1 MERSQSMGT
10 ILMAV
15 SALQMLVF
23 TLGML
28 RRSYLAVALPV
39 MTAMGAV
46 SGLLFWIGYTMVNME
61 PDLSEL
67 DMEEEEA
74 PQPPPAPQPPS
85 P

>member
-1 MERSQSMGT
+1 MERSQSMCT

-67 DMEEEEA
+67 DMEEEEE
-74 PQPPPAPQPPS
+74 PQPPAP
-85 P
+85 

>member
-61 PDLSEL
+61 PDLAEL
-67 DMEEEEA
+67 DMEEEEE
-74 PQPPPAPQPPS
+74 PKPPATQPPS
-85 P
+85 A

>member
-1 MERSQSMGT
+1 MERSQSVGT

-39 MTAMGAV
+39 LTAMGAV
-46 SGLLFWIGYTMVNME
+46 SGLIFWVGYTMMSME
-61 PDLSEL
+61 PDLADLELESE
-67 DMEEEEA
+67 EGAEA
-74 PQPPPAPQPPS
+74 AS
-85 P
+85 A

>member
-1 MERSQSMGT
+1 MERSQSVGT

-39 MTAMGAV
+39 LTAMGAV
-46 SGLLFWIGYTMVNME
+46 SGLIFWVGYTMMSME
-61 PDLSEL
+61 PDLADLEL
-67 DMEEEEA
+67 ENEEVDEA
-74 PQPPPAPQPPS
+74 AS
-85 P
+85 A

>member
-1 MERSQSMGT
+1 MERSQTIGA

-23 TLGML
+23 TVGVL

-39 MTAMGAV
+39 LAATGAV

-61 PDLSEL
+61 PDLAEL
-67 DMEEEEA
+67 DMEEEEE
-74 PQPPPAPQPPS
+74 PQAAS
-85 P
+85 A

>member
-74 PQPPPAPQPPS
+74 PPPTPS

>member
-23 TLGML
+23 TLGMV

-39 MTAMGAV
+39 MAAMGAV

-67 DMEEEEA
+67 DMEEEEE
-74 PQPPPAPQPPS
+74 PQPPS
-85 P
+85 L

>member
-67 DMEEEEA
+67 DLEEEEE
-74 PQPPPAPQPPS
+74 PQPPS

>member
-1 MERSQSMGT
+1 MERSQSIGT

-15 SALQMLVF
+15 SGLQLLVF

-39 MTAMGAV
+39 FAATVAISA
-46 SGLLFWIGYTMVNME
+46 LLFWIGYTMANME

-67 DMEEEEA
+67 DLEEEEFA
-74 PQPPPAPQPPS
+74 DAS
-85 P
+85 AEAADSA

>member
-1 MERSQSMGT
+1 MERSQSVGT

-39 MTAMGAV
+39 LTAMAAV
-46 SGLLFWIGYTMVNME
+46 SGLIFWVGYTMMSME
-61 PDLSEL
+61 PDLTDLELESEEG
-67 DMEEEEA
+67 EEDAEA
-74 PQPPPAPQPPS
+74 AS
-85 P
+85 A

>member
-1 MERSQSMGT
+1 MERSQSVGT

-39 MTAMGAV
+39 LAAMGAV
-46 SGLLFWIGYTMVNME
+46 SGLIFWVGYTMMSME
-61 PDLSEL
+61 PDLTDLEL
-67 DMEEEEA
+67 ETEEGAEEA
-74 PQPPPAPQPPS
+74 SA
-85 P
+85 